1 MFSGIYFSRFASII
15 SSILGESPI
24 PTESFLHSAS
34 LQYFLHSILS
44 RKAQSRIKQY
54 WLHELVLDIRT
65 GCFLIFSWSTRIFF
79 TFYFKITATTRTVGS
94 ANGLTRWPAST
105 FQIADNWIP
114 KEESP
119 LGRTRREREGRR
131 KTMEIGRQ
139 VCTSKF
145 EYDSA
150 DNPRS
155 RG

>member
-1 MFSGIYFSRFASII
+1 MFSIYFSRFASII
-15 SSILGESPI
+15 SSILGESPRI
-24 PTESFLHSAS
+24 PTKSFLHSAS

-44 RKAQSRIKQY
+44 RKAQSGIKQY
-54 WLHELVLDIRT
+54 WNYSMNYTWYQNGALYFHDRRES
-65 GCFLIFSWSTRIFF
+65 FLP
-79 TFYFKITATTRTVGS
+79 YFEITTRTVGS

-119 LGRTRREREGRR
+119 SGEGENEEGRR

-139 VCTSKF
+139 VRTSKF